1 MKFEAIK
8 QQMSSYSVSML
19 CRLFGVSRSGFYSW
33 LSRDDAP
40 RDQEEF
46 RLVRLIEKIHQGS
59 RCNYGSPRIARI
71 LDGMGE
77 TCSTAMVARLMRK
90 YGIRAKTKRKFRHTT
105 DSNHRLPV
113 APNKLA
119 QNFTASRIGEK
130 LVGDITYI
138 HTDEGWLYLACV
150 MDVFSRKIIGW
161 KLRSRMTKD
170 LVSDA
175 LTMAVRRAKI
185 APGALFHSDR
195 GSQYASLSFRR
206 VLDCFRLDQSMS
218 RRANCY
224 DNSMMESFFATLEK
238 EFVHCEKF
246 VTRDQAQSAIFE
258 WIECYYNRERI
269 HSGIGYL
276 TPCQAEAMSA

>member
-40 RDQEEF
+40 RDQEDF

-59 RCNYGSPRIARI
+59 RYNYGSPRIARI

-77 TCSTAMVARLMRK
+77 TCSMAMVARLMRN
-90 YGIRAKTKRKFRHTT
+90 YGIRATTKRKFRHTT

-119 QNFTASRIGEK
+119 QNFTANRIGEK
-130 LVGDITYI
+130 LVGDIIYI

-150 MDVFSRKIIGW
+150 MDVFSRKI
-161 KLRSRMTKD
+161 
-170 LVSDA
+170 
-175 LTMAVRRAKI
+175 
-185 APGALFHSDR
+185 
-195 GSQYASLSFRR
+195 
-206 VLDCFRLDQSMS
+206 
-218 RRANCY
+218 
-224 DNSMMESFFATLEK
+224 
-238 EFVHCEKF
+238 
-246 VTRDQAQSAIFE
+246 
-258 WIECYYNRERI
+258 
-269 HSGIGYL
+269 
-276 TPCQAEAMSA
+276 